1 PCLQWSEEKHVI
13 CRRSWRSLENGDAFD
28 RIQRPGEVKLE
39 IDELKDR
46 MVVQNRRKGVEGRIG
61 GQCKETLDRASVF
74 LKVSLKN
81 SGLPV
86 VNYGDRSK
94 PLRPASAPQ
103 CDEARRKRVLRP
115 SRM

>member
-1 PCLQWSEEKHVI
+1 
-13 CRRSWRSLENGDAFD
+13 
-28 RIQRPGEVKLE
+28 
-39 IDELKDR
+39 

-115 SRM
+115 SRMAPTAD